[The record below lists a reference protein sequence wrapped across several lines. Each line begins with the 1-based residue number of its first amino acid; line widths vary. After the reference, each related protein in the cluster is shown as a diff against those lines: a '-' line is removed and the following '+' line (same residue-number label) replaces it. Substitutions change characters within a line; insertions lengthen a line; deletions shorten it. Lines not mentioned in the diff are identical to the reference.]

1 MNFLSDRA
9 QPVHVTFDTLCN
21 FFKVSKTTVGGKAT
35 GIERALRLQQ
45 HSEPGLCRREFLEAF
60 TMIRLANGM
69 VLTWSMARQMGV
81 LPPDARVE
89 DLR

>member
-1 MNFLSDRA
+1 
-9 QPVHVTFDTLCN
+9 
-21 FFKVSKTTVGGKAT
+21 
-35 GIERALRLQQ
+35 LQQ

-81 LPPDARVE
+81 LPADARVE